1 MKVVIDTRFFIEWF
15 FTKDDSI
22 KVKLKN
28 KLDKIIRR
36 NEGIIPTI
44 VLNEV
49 MYIVCKRRGVEEA
62 KIRYNSLLVSGL
74 KIEELTNE
82 IAELAGILKC
92 KYSDIP
98 MGDCI
103 IAATAIKNKAKVL
116 SDDDHF
122 DGIEEVKR
130 EWIQ

>member
-1 MKVVIDTRFFIEWF
+1 MKELFQQSFLMRLCTLSV
-15 FTKDDSI
+15 
-22 KVKLKN
+22 
-28 KLDKIIRR
+28 
-36 NEGIIPTI
+36 
-44 VLNEV
+44 
-49 MYIVCKRRGVEEA
+49 KRRGVEEA

-122 DGIEEVKR
+122 DGIEEVKT
-130 EWIQ
+130 